1 MKGKAP
7 IETKPLR
14 PIKSAWDWIILIV
27 PMLGACGILLALP
40 LLDPSVRPHAFPLC
54 FSGVVLAG
62 ILFQMRKAEPV
73 AKLKG
78 LLVTLSALI
87 GFDAYLISGQ
97 SFFMLLGLG
106 VTVAVIAWLFA
117 SAPPHFRA
125 AFKRFQAG
133 DMDGALQLVNQTI
146 QARPNAWEAY
156 QLRSLIHL
164 YRTQIT
170 DAEQDA
176 RIALRLK
183 PNAHL
188 NHNTLGQVLLIQ
200 GRYAEAKESFV
211 AAWRLA
217 PDYAETHYNLGLAHY
232 RLGEYADAV
241 EALTIATK
249 AGLPFV
255 QYTFA
260 AHYLLGQSLEALG
273 LSSRAEAAYKSMTR
287 FRGGLEKL
295 IAEVCD
301 KPDYPGIVAAR
312 ADIADIERR
321 LNSKQG

>member
-1 MKGKAP
+1 MKRKAP

-14 PIKSAWDWIILIV
+14 PIKSAWDWVILIV
-27 PMLGACGILLALP
+27 PTLGACGILLALP
-40 LLDPSVRPHAFPLC
+40 LLDPGVRPYAFPLC

-62 ILFQMRKAEPV
+62 VLFQMRKAEPV

-78 LLVTLSALI
+78 LLVTLPALV
-87 GFDAYLISGQ
+87 GFNAYLMSGQ
-97 SFFMLLGLG
+97 SLFMLLGLG
-106 VTVAVIAWLFA
+106 VTLAVIAWLFA
-117 SAPPHFRA
+117 STPPHFRA
-125 AFKRFQAG
+125 AFKQFQAG
-133 DMDGALQLVNQTI
+133 DLDSALQLVNQTI

-156 QLRSLIHL
+156 QLRSLICL
-164 YRTQIT
+164 CRTQVT

-176 RIALRLK
+176 RVALRLK

-188 NHNTLGQVLLIQ
+188 NHSTLGQVYLIQ
-200 GRYAEAKESFV
+200 GRYAEAKESFA

-217 PDYAETHYNLGLAHY
+217 PDYAMTHYNLGLAYY

-241 EALTIATK
+241 ETLIVATK

-255 QYTFA
+255 QYNFL
-260 AHYLLGQSLEALG
+260 AHYLLGRSLEALG
-273 LSSRAEAAYKSMTR
+273 QSSRAEAAYKSMTR

-295 IAEVCD
+295 IDEVCD

-321 LNSKQG
+321 LDRK